1 MVSLCG
7 FGVMSGAISLAAANQ
22 PDYPTIDDFLPQPA
36 LFAGTPFAINRI
48 ILIRIVMT
56 ALIIIVLGLTVRHLK
71 LIPGHWQS
79 AIEYVFDFVRKQ
91 IVFEVI
97 GQQRVK
103 RYVPVITTIFFS
115 IFMFNLCGVIPFA
128 NMAATASIACPLV
141 FALWSVYNYW
151 AAGIRTKGLWKFLR
165 DELMPQGVPWPIYIL
180 LAPLNL
186 LEITIIRPFS
196 LTVRLFANMISGHL
210 LVGMC
215 LATTQFFFVEVAN
228 KFLAPLGVL
237 TLAGGLLMTCFE
249 IFVAALQAYIFSI
262 LTASYIAMSMPAEVS
277 GGAPEKAVAEQT
289 IRATA

>member
-1 MVSLCG
+1 MG
-7 FGVMSGAISLAAANQ
+7 FVGMDALSGQMALASASR
-22 PDYPTIDDFLPQPA
+22 PDYPTIEDFLPQEA

-56 ALIIIVLGLTVRHLK
+56 AIIVIVLGLTAKHAK

-79 AIEYVFDFVRKQ
+79 AVEALFDFVRKQ

-97 GQQRVK
+97 GEEQGK

-115 IFMFNLCGVIPFA
+115 VFMFNLCGVIPFM

-151 AAGIRTKGLWKFLR
+151 SAGIRTKGLGGFLR
-165 DELMPQGVPWPIYIL
+165 DELFPRGVPWPIYIL

-186 LEITIIRPFS
+186 IEITLIRPFS

-215 LATTQFFFVEVAN
+215 LATTQFFFVEIAN
-228 KFLAPLGVL
+228 KALSVLGVL

-262 LTASYIAMSMPAEVS
+262 LTASYISMSLPATVS
-277 GGAPEKAVAEQT
+277 GGAPEKAVAAQEIRQT
-289 IRATA
+289 A